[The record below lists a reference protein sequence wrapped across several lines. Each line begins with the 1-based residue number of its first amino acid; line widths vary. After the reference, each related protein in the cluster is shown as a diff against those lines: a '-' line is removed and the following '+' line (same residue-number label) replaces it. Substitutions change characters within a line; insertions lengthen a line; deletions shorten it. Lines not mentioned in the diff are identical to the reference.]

1 LGFSTVLA
9 TAAGTV
15 LGLFFGSVP
24 GLTFSM
30 ALALMV
36 PFTFGMDAIPALALL
51 LGVYVGGMTG
61 GSVSAILL
69 GIPGTPS
76 AAATV
81 FDGYP
86 MARRGEAGVAL
97 GAAVIA
103 SAFGG
108 LFSLVVIMLLL
119 EQVAAVAIRFGPAE
133 IFALVL
139 FGLSTI
145 CGLAERSMVRGLVA
159 GTLGLMLMI
168 IGLDELDGV
177 GRLTFGTVQMQQGVN
192 LLVAMIGLFAVPQV
206 IATFLDYGRV
216 KHARIPQDVRARLPS
231 LRQLRERAWLMARC
245 AGIGTGIGAIPG
257 TGGPIAAFLAYDHA
271 RRFSRR
277 PEDFGKG
284 ELSGV
289 VAPESAN
296 NAVTGG
302 TMIPLLSLGIPG
314 DPATAVI
321 LGGLLIHGLHPG
333 PMLFRTHLE
342 VIYALY
348 IAIVLAYI
356 TVLVVQLW
364 GIRVFVRVLNV
375 PPHLLAVCIIVLCG
389 LGSYAIRNSIFDVYL
404 MAIMG
409 LFGYVLQ
416 RMRIPVAPVVLGLV
430 LGETLEK
437 QYRTALIL
445 SEGSHRIFLESGVAL
460 FFFALTA
467 LTVGLQVLS
476 SAYRRADTAGPG
488 AGEAPR

>member
-1 LGFSTVLA
+1 V
-9 TAAGTV
+9 V
-15 LGLFFGSVP
+15 GLIFGSIP

-30 ALALMV
+30 ALALML
-36 PFTFGMDAIPALALL
+36 PFTFGMETTPALGLL

-86 MARRGEAGVAL
+86 MAQKGEASVAL

-103 SAFGG
+103 STFGG
-108 LFSLVVIMLLL
+108 LFSLVVMMLLL
-119 EQVAAVAIRFGPAE
+119 EQVAAVAIKFGPAE

-145 CGLAERSMVRGLVA
+145 CGMAERSMVRGLIA

-168 IGLDELDGV
+168 VGLDELDGV
-177 GRLTFGTVQMQQGVN
+177 ARLTFGTVQMQQGVN
-192 LLVAMIGLFAVPQV
+192 LLVAMIGLFAVPQ
-206 IATFLDYGRV
+206 IISTFIDYGRIEPF
-216 KHARIPQDVRARLPS
+216 KMPEDVRARLPS
-231 LRQLRERAWLMARC
+231 LKQLKDRLWLMVRC
-245 AGIGTGIGAIPG
+245 SGIGTGIGAIPG
-257 TGGPIAAFLAYDHA
+257 TGGPIAAFIAYDHA
-271 RRFSRR
+271 RRFARN
-277 PEDFGKG
+277 PGDYGNG

-321 LGGLLIHGLHPG
+321 LGGLLVHGLFPG
-333 PMLFRTHLE
+333 PMLFHTHLS

-348 IAIVLAYI
+348 VSIVLAYVV
-356 TVLVVQLW
+356 VLIVQLW
-364 GIRVFVRVLNV
+364 GIRIFVKVLSV
-375 PPHLLAVCIIVLCG
+375 PPHVLAVSIIVLCG

-404 MAIMG
+404 MAVMG
-409 LFGYVLQ
+409 ILGYILLRV
-416 RMRIPVAPVVLGLV
+416 RIPVAPIVLGLV

-437 QYRTALIL
+437 QYRTALIMT
-445 SEGSHRIFLESGVAL
+445 EGNYAIFYESGVAL
-460 FFFALTA
+460 FFFAITA
-467 LTVGLQVLS
+467 LTIWLQVRS
-476 SAYRRADTAGPG
+476 SMRKRSAAR
-488 AGEAPR
+488 

>member
-1 LGFSTVLA
+1 
-9 TAAGTV
+9 
-15 LGLFFGSVP
+15 
-24 GLTFSM
+24 
-30 ALALMV
+30 
-36 PFTFGMDAIPALALL
+36 
-51 LGVYVGGMTG
+51 MTG

-86 MARRGEAGVAL
+86 MAQKGEASVAL

-103 SAFGG
+103 STFGG
-108 LFSLVVIMLLL
+108 LFSLIVMILLL
-119 EQVAAVAIRFGPAE
+119 EQVAAIAIKFGPAE

-145 CGLAERSMVRGLVA
+145 CGMAERSMLRGLIA

-177 GRLTFGTVQMQQGVN
+177 ARLTFGTVQMQQGIN
-192 LLVAMIGLFAVPQV
+192 LLVAMIGLFAVPQ
-206 IATFLDYGRV
+206 IISTFIDYGHV
-216 KHARIPQDVRARLPS
+216 EPFKMPANVRARLPS
-231 LRQLRERAWLMARC
+231 FRQLKDRLWLMVRC

-257 TGGPIAAFLAYDHA
+257 TGGPTAAFIAYDHA
-271 RRFSRR
+271 RRFGRQ
-277 PEDFGKG
+277 PENYGKG

-289 VAPESAN
+289 VAPETAN

-321 LGGLLIHGLHPG
+321 LGGLLVHGLYPG

-342 VIYALY
+342 LIYALY
-348 IAIVLAYI
+348 VSIVLAYVVI
-356 TVLVVQLW
+356 LVVQLW
-364 GIRVFVRVLNV
+364 GIRIFVKVLSV

-404 MAIMG
+404 MGIMG

-416 RMRIPVAPVVLGLV
+416 RVRIPVAPIVLGLV

-445 SEGSHRIFLESGVAL
+445 SEGNHGIFFGSGVAL

-467 LTVGLQVLS
+467 VTIGLQVRS
-476 SAYRRADTAGPG
+476 SSRRRPV
-488 AGEAPR
+488 APPRSTG